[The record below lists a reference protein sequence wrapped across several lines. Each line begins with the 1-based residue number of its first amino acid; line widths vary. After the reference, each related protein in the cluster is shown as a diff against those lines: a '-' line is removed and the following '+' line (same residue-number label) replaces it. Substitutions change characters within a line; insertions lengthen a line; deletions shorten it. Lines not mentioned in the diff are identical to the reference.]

1 MKPETQIEIGKYIAI
16 IGFFVLSFGLLGS
29 TIRSVIGHGDLTT
42 KNTLNSLLFMFLY
55 VGYVIT
61 IAKRWFKT
69 NVLFIIIFVSI
80 FTTSC
85 FLSESETFVLCSAFL
100 LILLLSQAT
109 WGMYREKRKQ
119 KVNE

>member
-1 MKPETQIEIGKYIAI
+1 
-16 IGFFVLSFGLLGS
+16 
-29 TIRSVIGHGDLTT
+29 
-42 KNTLNSLLFMFLY
+42 MFLY

-61 IAKRWFKT
+61 IARRWFKT

-80 FTTSC
+80 FTTS
-85 FLSESETFVLCSAFL
+85 FFTSESGAFVLCSSFL